1 MFSPATTPNSE
12 LPVFFLTVA
21 KSGSKL
27 QRSVEGTSGQSGTKP
42 STSTY
47 GTPVSEEIKGTVA
60 SIDQLIKLLSVRVE
74 RPIIDKTNLTG
85 SFDFTVKFA
94 RTSVPA
100 LPPATSDSPD
110 GPGLP
115 DVFTAI
121 QEQLGLK
128 LESGKGPVEVLV
140 IDSVEKPTPN

>member
-1 MFSPATTPNSE
+1 M
-12 LPVFFLTVA
+12 FFLTVA
-21 KSGSKL
+21 KGGAKL
-27 QRSVEGTSGQSGTKP
+27 QRAVEGTSGPKGSSP

-47 GTPVSEEIKGTVA
+47 GTPASEEIKGTAA
-60 SIDQLIKLLSVRVE
+60 SIDQLIKLLSVRVD

-94 RTSVPA
+94 RASVTA
-100 LPPATSDSPD
+100 LPATSDSPD